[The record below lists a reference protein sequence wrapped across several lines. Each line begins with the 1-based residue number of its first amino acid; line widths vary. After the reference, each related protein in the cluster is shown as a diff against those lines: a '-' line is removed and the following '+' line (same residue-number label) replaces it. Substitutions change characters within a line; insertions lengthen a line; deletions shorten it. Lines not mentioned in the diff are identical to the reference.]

1 MHPIEV
7 LLTPLGRAFRNR
19 RSDESAS
26 LSLAPELATDN
37 RIGLSSPDFA
47 DGGVIPAEHCGWLI
61 GANVSPAL
69 AWSALPDG
77 TAELLLVFEDLDSPG
92 TTPRLHT
99 IAALRANGDGIP
111 AGALTPQTEGVRF
124 VSVRGGM
131 PGGYRGPRPLPGHG
145 PHRYRFHLYALDTHL
160 DDTDLAS
167 VEALRKAADGHVLAS
182 GVLAG
187 TRTA

>member
-26 LSLAPELATDN
+26 LSLAPELATDT
-37 RIGLSSPDFA
+37 RLHLASPSFD
-47 DGGVIPAEHCGWLI
+47 DGGVIPAAHCGWLI

-69 AWSALPDG
+69 TWRALPAG
-77 TAELLLVFEDLDSPG
+77 TVELLLVFEDLDSPG

-99 IAALRANGDGIP
+99 VATLAASGDGI
-111 AGALTPQTEGVRF
+111 AEGALTSQTAGVRF
-124 VSVRGGM
+124 VSVRGDK

-145 PHRYRFHLYALDTHL
+145 PHHYRFHLYALDTRL
-160 DDTDLAS
+160 ADTDLAGIES
-167 VEALRKAADGHVLAS
+167 LLHSANGHVLAS
-182 GVLAG
+182 GTLAG